1 MKGIKRTV
9 FLFIAALGIIVCA
22 SSCGSVA
29 TAALRTYEVYDQAT
43 TTNGTYIGSASSYSE
58 AQSLARSKGYS
69 RFDWYST
76 TGDVF
81 GYN

>member
-1 MKGIKRTV
+1 MKKIKRIV
-9 FLFIAALGIIVCA
+9 ILVIATLGTIVCV

-29 TAALRTYEVYDQAT
+29 TAALRAYEIYDQST
-43 TTNGTYIGSASSYSE
+43 TTKGIYIGSASSYSE

-69 RFDWYST
+69 HFNWYST